1 MNEVNRRVKTD
12 NVRKGWSEKSP
23 LENVHRVGRQEEEEQ
38 ATEWSS
44 KKRGREEA
52 QGINCNRLKF

>member
-12 NVRKGWSEKSP
+12 SVRKGWSEKSP

-44 KKRGREEA
+44 KEG
-52 QGINCNRLKF
+52 QGGSPGYNCTKLRF